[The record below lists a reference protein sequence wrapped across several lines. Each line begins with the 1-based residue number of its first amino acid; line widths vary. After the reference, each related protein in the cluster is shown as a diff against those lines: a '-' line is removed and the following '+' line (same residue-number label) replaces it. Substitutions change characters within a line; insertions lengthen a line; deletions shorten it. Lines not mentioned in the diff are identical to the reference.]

1 MKKRKL
7 ILIGLLIWHFNSVFG
22 QSCGTPHPINPTI
35 YPQEDTNIQARG
47 SSSSLC
53 INVFYHIVRNTN
65 GTNSFS
71 TPNTN
76 LITEELNKYFSPR
89 NIIIN
94 NIGSDFINNSN
105 FLTIDT
111 DSGEDNSLFLTQN
124 RSDAVNFYIVDGFVR
139 VNLVGKAQNIPST
152 NLVMRNNAVLTSV
165 SSHEFGHCLDLYHTF
180 QGTASNT
187 SGCAENINGSN
198 CNTCGDLIC
207 DTPADANTRNTGGYN
222 PDLTNIMSYY
232 LPTDHFTNG
241 QSYRMRYAIQNEP
254 ILQNISSSSCAT
266 ISEINNVCYPQT
278 KIISLNNTNGAIT
291 NWTTSSN
298 IHIASQNNSS
308 ITVRG
313 LNSNSTGDG
322 WVQATLNN
330 GIQFTETFEVGIPR
344 TEKIDIHKAGSF
356 KLYNSSWNWIH
367 ARYNGSYDYNIPNWE
382 WRFYASQGVTIMT
395 RSAYKSTIHVRPT
408 TDGTVDIQARVSNE
422 CGCSG
427 WRSKVFQ
434 IGNGGGS
441 TGSGPGLEW

>member
-7 ILIGLLIWHFNSVFG
+7 FLIGILIWNFNSVLG

-139 VNLVGKAQNIPST
+139 VSLVGKAQNIPST

-165 SSHEFGHCLDLYHTF
+165 SSHEFGHCLNLYHTF

-207 DTPADANTRNTGGYN
+207 DTPADANTRNTGGYS

-232 LPTDHFTNG
+232 LPADHFTNG
-241 QSYRMRYAIQNEP
+241 QSYRMRYAIQNES
-254 ILQNISSSSCAT
+254 ILQNISSNSCAKIT
-266 ISEINNVCYPQT
+266 LINNVCFPQT
-278 KIISLNNTNGAIT
+278 ETVNITNSVGATISWSSSSNVQIVSSNNTSAEI
-291 NWTTSSN
+291 
-298 IHIASQNNSS
+298 
-308 ITVRG
+308 RG
-313 LNSNSTGDG
+313 LNSSSTGNG
-322 WVQATLNN
+322 WIRATLNN
-330 GIQFTETFEVGIPR
+330 GIILQEDFNIGIP
-344 TEKIDIHKAGSF
+344 TNYLQTGKIESQFADIF
-356 KLYNSSWNWIH
+356 QRRWTRLFLQDVEET
-367 ARYNGSYDYNIPNWE
+367 NGWE
-382 WRFYASQGVTIMT
+382 WQLNY
-395 RSAYKSTIHVRPT
+395 STIRPST
-408 TDGTVDIQARVSNE
+408 SRMILVYPNVSGYITARVRRSNE
-422 CGCSG
+422 CGCGS
-427 WRSKVFQ
+427 WLSKNFDVVSSSRGRF
-434 IGNGGGS
+434 
-441 TGSGPGLEW
+441 LRD